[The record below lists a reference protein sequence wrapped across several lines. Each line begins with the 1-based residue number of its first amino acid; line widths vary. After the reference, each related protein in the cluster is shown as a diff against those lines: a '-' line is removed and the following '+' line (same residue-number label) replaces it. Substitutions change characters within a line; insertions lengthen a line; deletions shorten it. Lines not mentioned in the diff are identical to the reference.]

1 MSIVENI
8 KIAFSSIFVHKMRSI
23 LTMIGIIIGVSSVI
37 FIVALGQGGT
47 EKLKSLI
54 VGSGNTVSLSYSPSE
69 EEMKENPDALWSP
82 FTEDDIRAIE
92 TIPEI
97 SKIVTSSDEFGNVRY
112 RENTIESSISGI
124 NQTYIEVN
132 ELNVSSG
139 RNLLPSDFLGG
150 GRAAV
155 ISSGLSKEL
164 FEKEEPL
171 GKIIYVQSQPFEVVG
186 VLEKTTGLLASFS
199 SNEVYVPWK
208 TWRTITGN
216 NKISSITIQAENTEK
231 LQEAGKKAAQLLNQI
246 HGTEEAYQVTNME
259 EIAEGIGQI
268 TSIMTLIIGCIA
280 GVSLLVGGIGVMNI
294 MLVSITERTREI
306 GTRMAL
312 GATRGQILFQFLVEA
327 MTLTLIGGTIGILF
341 GAGVAY
347 LVSSIIGFPILVS
360 LPVVLVGLLFSM
372 FIGIIFGIL
381 PANKASNLDPIEAL
395 RYE

>member
-82 FTEDDIRAIE
+82 FTEDDIRAVE
-92 TIPEI
+92 TIPEV

-186 VLEKTTGLLASFS
+186 VLEKPTGLLASFS

-231 LQEAGKKAAQLLNQI
+231 LQEAGTKAAQLLNQI

-347 LVSSIIGFPILVS
+347 LVSSIIGFPIIVS
-360 LPVVLVGLLFSM
+360 LPIVLIGLLFSM

-381 PANKASNLDPIEAL
+381 PANKASNLDPIDAL

>member
-139 RNLLPSDFLGG
+139 RNLLPADFLGG

-155 ISSGLSKEL
+155 ISSGLSEEL
-164 FEKEEPL
+164 F
-171 GKIIYVQSQPFEVVG
+171 
-186 VLEKTTGLLASFS
+186 
-199 SNEVYVPWK
+199 
-208 TWRTITGN
+208 
-216 NKISSITIQAENTEK
+216 
-231 LQEAGKKAAQLLNQI
+231 
-246 HGTEEAYQVTNME
+246 
-259 EIAEGIGQI
+259 
-268 TSIMTLIIGCIA
+268 
-280 GVSLLVGGIGVMNI
+280 
-294 MLVSITERTREI
+294 
-306 GTRMAL
+306 
-312 GATRGQILFQFLVEA
+312 
-327 MTLTLIGGTIGILF
+327 
-341 GAGVAY
+341 
-347 LVSSIIGFPILVS
+347 
-360 LPVVLVGLLFSM
+360 
-372 FIGIIFGIL
+372 
-381 PANKASNLDPIEAL
+381 
-395 RYE
+395 

>member
-54 VGSGNTVSLSYSPSE
+54 VGSGNTVSLSYLPSE

-97 SKIVTSSDEFGNVRY
+97 SKIVTSSDEFGNVRF

-150 GRAAV
+150 GRTAV
-155 ISSGLSKEL
+155 ISSGLSEEL
-164 FEKEEPL
+164 FEDEKPL

-186 VLEKTTGLLASFS
+186 VLEKPNGLLASFS

-208 TWRTITGN
+208 TLRTITGN
-216 NKISSITIQAENTEK
+216 NKISSITIQAENTDE
-231 LQEAGKKAAQLLNQI
+231 LQEAGTKAAQLLNQI

-306 GTRMAL
+306 GIRMAL

-360 LPVVLVGLLFSM
+360 LPVVLIGLLFSM

>member
-1 MSIVENI
+1 
-8 KIAFSSIFVHKMRSI
+8 
-23 LTMIGIIIGVSSVI
+23 
-37 FIVALGQGGT
+37 
-47 EKLKSLI
+47 
-54 VGSGNTVSLSYSPSE
+54 
-69 EEMKENPDALWSP
+69 
-82 FTEDDIRAIE
+82 
-92 TIPEI
+92 
-97 SKIVTSSDEFGNVRY
+97 
-112 RENTIESSISGI
+112 
-124 NQTYIEVN
+124 
-132 ELNVSSG
+132 
-139 RNLLPSDFLGG
+139 
-150 GRAAV
+150 
-155 ISSGLSKEL
+155 
-164 FEKEEPL
+164 
-171 GKIIYVQSQPFEVVG
+171 
-186 VLEKTTGLLASFS
+186 LLASFS